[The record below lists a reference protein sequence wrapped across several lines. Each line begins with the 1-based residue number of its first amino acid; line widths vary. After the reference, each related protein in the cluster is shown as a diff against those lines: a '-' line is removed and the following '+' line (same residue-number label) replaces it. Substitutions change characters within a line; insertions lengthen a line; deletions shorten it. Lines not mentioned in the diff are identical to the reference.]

1 MAKYTVK
8 CSNAHIKNITKRN
21 TNSSKTPFFHHQT
34 GKDLLKTIIIRLVG
48 FSEIP
53 VPFWLKYT
61 INESNLSAGQYA
73 SIPLK

>member
-1 MAKYTVK
+1 MAKHTVK

-34 GKDLLKTIIIRLVG
+34 GKDLLKIIIFRLVG
-48 FSEIP
+48 FSETS
-53 VPFWLKYT
+53 VPFGLEYT
-61 INESNLSAGQYA
+61 INESNLSTGQYA